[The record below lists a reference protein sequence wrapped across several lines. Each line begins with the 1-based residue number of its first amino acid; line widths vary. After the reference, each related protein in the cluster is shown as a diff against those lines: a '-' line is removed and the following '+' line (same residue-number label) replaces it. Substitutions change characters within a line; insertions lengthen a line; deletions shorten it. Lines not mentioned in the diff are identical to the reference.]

1 MESRIDKLIQTIQS
15 LASVDETERAMLM
28 NEVQKIEKTLD
39 RKDFVLK
46 RMEKDRSIAINIL
59 QSTIEDMQ
67 KQKNAL
73 EDANLRLKAQ
83 QEELQYKNQIIKEK
97 SRSLRE
103 NLHMLEQSYHEMEQ
117 FSYIASHDLK
127 SPLRTIASFA
137 QLLSRRYNKHLG
149 EEADE
154 YIDYIVAGVRHMN
167 EVIES
172 LLEYSKIGN
181 ASSDMELI
189 DLNEVLRIV
198 RFNLKKEL
206 EDQYVIINVNELPTI
221 PGNKIALVQLFQN
234 LIHNSIKFRTVRT
247 PVIDIKFRFI
257 EVEQQWE
264 FSLSDNGVG
273 IDPSYASKIFQP
285 FQRLDTENVPG
296 LGMGLAICRKAV
308 KLHHGNI
315 SCTSNQTEGTTF
327 TFTLAALQNAPLV
340 DKAM

>member
-1 MESRIDKLIQTIQS
+1 MESRINKLIQMIQS
-15 LASVDETERAMLM
+15 LGSVNEAEREMLM
-28 NEVQKIEKTLD
+28 NEVKEVLD
-39 RKDFVLK
+39 RKDFILK
-46 RMEKDRSIAINIL
+46 RVEKDRSIAINIL

-73 EDANLRLKAQ
+73 EKANLQLKAQ

-103 NLHMLEQSYHEMEQ
+103 NLNMLEQSYQEMEQ

-189 DLNEVLRIV
+189 NLNEVLEIV

-206 EDQYVIINVNELPTI
+206 EDQKVIINVNELPTI

-234 LIHNSIKFRTVRT
+234 LIHNSIKFRTVKT

-285 FQRLDTENVPG
+285 FQRLDAENVPG

-315 SCTSNQTEGTTF
+315 NCTSNQLEGTTF
-327 TFTLAALQNAPLV
+327 TFTLAALQNVPLA
-340 DKAM
+340 DEAM